1 MYLVTI
7 YTNDGE
13 IVIHS
18 PYANA
23 VKLIDPTIDF
33 GLSLEVDK
41 FTFQMLPTFPGYS
54 SIDALTTR
62 ITVKNTQTDKIVFSG
77 RVVLPKE
84 SFSEDGTLFKEITCE
99 SEKGYLNDSIQSY
112 YKAQNIT
119 PKQFFTHIIQEHNK
133 QVEEH
138 KQFLVGTVE
147 VTNSTDN
154 VYKFIDDTA
163 TTYETIKE
171 KCLETFG
178 GEIRIRRG
186 EGVNFIDWLNS
197 SGMNGSQTI
206 ELKKNMLS
214 VSRTMDPNEIITILK
229 PRGARIEAP
238 EGETSDVSM
247 PRITIEKVNN
257 GRDYLIDEQ
266 KRARFGS
273 IAGSVVWDDVH
284 EPDILLAKAKQ
295 WLASQKVSTNQFQ
308 ISAVDLFPIGLAVD
322 QFEVGNWHVV
332 KNKWLG
338 LDENI
343 RIVGMQLKLNEIE
356 KSTLTFGNKLKTQ
369 EQYNADISSAKSA
382 VTTMASG
389 VEQQQANIITI
400 NKNVAVFTEDIRA
413 EMNVLQK
420 SFADIFNNFSAMEN
434 EFNTFTS
441 IIHEYNQRITALEN
455 TINGGSG
462 NGGV

>member
-1 MYLVTI
+1 
-7 YTNDGE
+7 
-13 IVIHS
+13 
-18 PYANA
+18 
-23 VKLIDPTIDF
+23 
-33 GLSLEVDK
+33 
-41 FTFQMLPTFPGYS
+41 
-54 SIDALTTR
+54 
-62 ITVKNTQTDKIVFSG
+62 
-77 RVVLPKE
+77 
-84 SFSEDGTLFKEITCE
+84 
-99 SEKGYLNDSIQSY
+99 
-112 YKAQNIT
+112 
-119 PKQFFTHIIQEHNK
+119 
-133 QVEEH
+133 
-138 KQFLVGTVE
+138 
-147 VTNSTDN
+147 
-154 VYKFIDDTA
+154 IDDTA

-343 RIVGMQLKLNEIE
+343 RIVGMQLKLNELE

-400 NKNVAVFTEDIRA
+400 NKNLNTEVANLR
-413 EMNVLQK
+413 
-420 SFADIFNNFSAMEN
+420 NNFDDLNYSYEKMDEA
-434 EFNTFTS
+434 FTS
-441 IIHEYNQRITALEN
+441 ITNDFGQRITALEN
-455 TINGGSG
+455 IINGGSG
-462 NGGV
+462 NGGI

>member
-1 MYLVTI
+1 M
-7 YTNDGE
+7 
-13 IVIHS
+13 
-18 PYANA
+18 
-23 VKLIDPTIDF
+23 
-33 GLSLEVDK
+33 
-41 FTFQMLPTFPGYS
+41 
-54 SIDALTTR
+54 
-62 ITVKNTQTDKIVFSG
+62 
-77 RVVLPKE
+77 
-84 SFSEDGTLFKEITCE
+84 
-99 SEKGYLNDSIQSY
+99 
-112 YKAQNIT
+112 
-119 PKQFFTHIIQEHNK
+119 
-133 QVEEH
+133 
-138 KQFLVGTVE
+138 
-147 VTNSTDN
+147 NSTDN

-322 QFEVGNWHVV
+322 QFEVGIGT
-332 KNKWLG
+332 WL
-338 LDENI
+338 
-343 RIVGMQLKLNEIE
+343 R
-356 KSTLTFGNKLKTQ
+356 
-369 EQYNADISSAKSA
+369 
-382 VTTMASG
+382 
-389 VEQQQANIITI
+389 
-400 NKNVAVFTEDIRA
+400 
-413 EMNVLQK
+413 
-420 SFADIFNNFSAMEN
+420 
-434 EFNTFTS
+434 
-441 IIHEYNQRITALEN
+441 
-455 TINGGSG
+455 ING
-462 NGGV
+462 

>member
-1 MYLVTI
+1 
-7 YTNDGE
+7 
-13 IVIHS
+13 
-18 PYANA
+18 
-23 VKLIDPTIDF
+23 
-33 GLSLEVDK
+33 
-41 FTFQMLPTFPGYS
+41 
-54 SIDALTTR
+54 
-62 ITVKNTQTDKIVFSG
+62 
-77 RVVLPKE
+77 
-84 SFSEDGTLFKEITCE
+84 
-99 SEKGYLNDSIQSY
+99 
-112 YKAQNIT
+112 
-119 PKQFFTHIIQEHNK
+119 
-133 QVEEH
+133 
-138 KQFLVGTVE
+138 
-147 VTNSTDN
+147 
-154 VYKFIDDTA
+154 
-163 TTYETIKE
+163 
-171 KCLETFG
+171 
-178 GEIRIRRG
+178 
-186 EGVNFIDWLNS
+186 
-197 SGMNGSQTI
+197 
-206 ELKKNMLS
+206 
-214 VSRTMDPNEIITILK
+214 
-229 PRGARIEAP
+229 
-238 EGETSDVSM
+238 M

-389 VEQQQANIITI
+389 VEQQQTNIVAI

-434 EFNTFTS
+434 EFNAFTS

-462 NGGV
+462 NGRV